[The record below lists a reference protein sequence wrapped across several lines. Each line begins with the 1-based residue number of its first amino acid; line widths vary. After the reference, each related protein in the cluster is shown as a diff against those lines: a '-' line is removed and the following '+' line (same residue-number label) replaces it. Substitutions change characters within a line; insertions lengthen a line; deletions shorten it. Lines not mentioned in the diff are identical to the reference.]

1 MKKLRQRTKD
11 SQNLGQFLVNEL
23 AAVLHTSKDQLVS
36 LTEQKKR
43 RKEQHRS
50 EFVKTRLL

>member
-1 MKKLRQRTKD
+1 MKTLRQRTKD

-43 RKEQHRS
+43 RKEQHLS

>member
-11 SQNLGQFLVNEL
+11 SQNLVQFLVNEL

-43 RKEQHRS
+43 RKEQHLS